1 MLDIKYIR
9 ENPEKVKEACTQKRV
24 VCDVNRILKLD
35 QERKKLLQDIEGLKA
50 RQNKL
55 GKADITEAQGLKQQ
69 IKAQEPALK
78 DVEENLSVLL
88 LEVPNIPL
96 PDVPVGKDEKENKV
110 VKTWGNI
117 PVFTFTP
124 KDHVTDRKSTR

>member
-9 ENPEKVKEACTQKRV
+9 ENTGKVKEACAQKRV
-24 VCDVNRILKLD
+24 VCDIDRILKLD

-55 GKADITEAQGLKQQ
+55 GRVDIIEAQGLKQQ

-78 DVEENLSVLL
+78 IVEEELSALL
-88 LEVPNIPL
+88 LEVPNVPL
-96 PDVPVGKDEKENKV
+96 PDVP
-110 VKTWGNI
+110 
-117 PVFTFTP
+117 
-124 KDHVTDRKSTR
+124 